1 METRKPDRF
10 NSETAS
16 LSQSDGTGENRLKEF
31 LAWENRSVFVREEF
45 LSLPPDLRGFPSL
58 WLQGPIYVGQK
69 NSECESELTS
79 LSSNVGAGF
88 FLRHTLKFHGV
99 MLVETENSTFYHL
112 DQPMYNIYINN

>member
-45 LSLPPDLRGFPSL
+45 LSFQANTESKYIKPSSTN
-58 WLQGPIYVGQK
+58 PK
-69 NSECESELTS
+69 HN
-79 LSSNVGAGF
+79 
-88 FLRHTLKFHGV
+88 TLN
-99 MLVETENSTFYHL
+99 LVL
-112 DQPMYNIYINN
+112 